1 MVEEWLRNLKERQTK
16 FMNYLELNL
25 EDPNALKAAV
35 DFFELNE
42 KTMLGILDSCRID
55 NSVTKSIEFENESL
69 NNLISEYNI
78 DRIFD
83 EEKANIFLSNGLK
96 MVIIHKYTFDRFKF
110 VKGDK
115 KHLKREIIK

>member
-35 DFFELNE
+35 EFFELNE
-42 KTMLGILDSCRID
+42 KTMFGILDSCRID

-83 EEKANIFLSNGLK
+83 EDKANIFLSNGLK
-96 MVIIHKYTFDRFKF
+96 MVLIHKYTFDRFKF

>member
-1 MVEEWLRNLKERQTK
+1 
-16 FMNYLELNL
+16 MNYLELNL

-35 DFFELNE
+35 EFFELNE
-42 KTMLGILDSCRID
+42 KTMLGILDSCRLD

-83 EEKANIFLSNGLK
+83 EDKANIFLSNGLK

-110 VKGDK
+110 SKGDK
-115 KHLKREIIK
+115 KHFKREIIK

>member
-35 DFFELNE
+35 EFFELNE

-69 NNLISEYNI
+69 KNLISEYNI
-78 DRIFD
+78 DRIFN

-110 VKGDK
+110 IKGDK

>member
-35 DFFELNE
+35 EFFEQYE
-42 KTMLGILDSCRID
+42 KTMLGIIKSNQID
-55 NSVTKSIEFENESL
+55 NSVTQMVEFENKSL
-69 NNLISEYNI
+69 NNLKSEYNI
-78 DRIFD
+78 DKIFNED
-83 EEKANIFLSNGLK
+83 EANKWLSKGLDL
-96 MVIIHKYTFDRFKF
+96 VLIHKYTFDRFKF